1 MTDKL
6 NDLVMQD
13 TRDFWEKKCFNHI
26 TDFEYGRYTLE
37 EFVKNMQRMGW
48 DSKTIYELVEDHV
61 EE

>member
-1 MTDKL
+1 
-6 NDLVMQD
+6 MQD
-13 TRDFWEKKCFNHI
+13 TRDFWEKKCFKHI

>member
-1 MTDKL
+1 MTAKL
-6 NDLVMQD
+6 NDVVMQD
-13 TRDFWEKKCFNHI
+13 TRDFWEKKCFKHI

-48 DSKTIYELVEDHV
+48 DSETIHELVEDHV